1 MTGQTTQRTF
11 TGRHM
16 AIILIGFFGVVF
28 VVNFVMARFAVST
41 FGGTVV
47 DNSYVASQHYND
59 WLSQAAAQDRLGWT
73 EEVGIDPDR
82 HVRLALRKD
91 GVIVEGVQVSATL
104 DHPLGREASRELRFA
119 PAGDGTWRS
128 LDVVPDGRWR
138 LNLIA
143 RRGSDEAR
151 YRTDLQ

>member
-16 AIILIGFFGVVF
+16 AIILISFFGVVF

-59 WLSQAAAQDRLGWT
+59 WLAQAAAQDRLGWT
-73 EEVGIDPDR
+73 EEVDLDSDR

-91 GVIVEGVQVSATL
+91 SAIVDGVQVSATL
-104 DHPLGREASRELRFA
+104 SHPLGRAAPRDVRFA
-119 PAGDGTWRS
+119 PLGDGTFRS
-128 LDVVPDGRWR
+128 LDAVPEGRWR
-138 LNLIA
+138 LDLIA